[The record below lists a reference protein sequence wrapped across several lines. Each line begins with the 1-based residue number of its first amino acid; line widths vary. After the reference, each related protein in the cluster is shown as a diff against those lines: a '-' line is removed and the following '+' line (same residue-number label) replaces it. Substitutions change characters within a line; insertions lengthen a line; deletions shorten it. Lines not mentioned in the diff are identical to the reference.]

1 MCEVFISAD
10 PDSYASRTRAV
21 RLHGVVTSIR
31 LENLYWDVL
40 TEIGQRDGMNVEQ
53 LIEKLY
59 DELVV
64 ARGEV
69 GNFSSF
75 LRVVR
80 CATWRCRP
88 TTASPWTTAFRSAR
102 WIRRLCCMRCLHTG
116 RCLRQ
121 APQTQWWRCGAR
133 VEPANRSGPSGSQAG
148 DPSAPT
154 CGWREKART
163 AGCKYATASAI
174 AHARTCTLMAGS
186 AAAPKR
192 T

>member
-10 PDSYASRTRAV
+10 PGSYASRTRSV

-40 TEIGQRDGMNVEQ
+40 TEIGERDNMTVVQ

-75 LRVVR
+75 LRVSALRYMALQAHDRIPMDNSVPIR
-80 CATWRCRP
+80 TLDLKAVLHALPSHWALPAATRAD
-88 TTASPWTTAFRSAR
+88 TVVAL
-102 WIRRLCCMRCLHTG
+102 RRKG
-116 RCLRQ
+116 
-121 APQTQWWRCGAR
+121 
-133 VEPANRSGPSGSQAG
+133 
-148 DPSAPT
+148 
-154 CGWREKART
+154 
-163 AGCKYATASAI
+163 
-174 AHARTCTLMAGS
+174 
-186 AAAPKR
+186 
-192 T
+192 